1 MGILTKLAEG
11 IFKVRIVPKTSPSET
26 TAFTDTKDSAA
37 NRITDAID
45 SGKRID
51 LSDLLNITSLKGD
64 RNTKYEIFEEMVADG
79 RIGAAVEMY
88 ANDTVQYNSEGKVIW
103 IESENSDI
111 AEYGNKLIEDLNIP
125 ENIWS
130 YAYCMWLYGDVYLEL
145 FENTSN
151 NNTRPTLLLEPI
163 KQNTS
168 VRTQIPIQGA
178 KLERYIEKV
187 PNPAEVY
194 DLQSKGK
201 TSGFIR
207 NKDDINST
215 SPDNKSNYWY
225 SGSTSNIDVLS
236 PTKFVHICLSPN
248 INRFPEYFRL
258 IKDNNVEDKTKDGY
272 IDGSETENS
281 GDSLTF
287 QVKTGQSILENVY
300 GPYQTLKLKEES
312 VLLERITKSSIT
324 RVIQVELGDMPESQK
339 KKKLREI
346 KNQIEQTLIMN
357 KDAGTLQSR
366 TGGQPIENI
375 LYTTTKNGKGTI
387 STVNIGGDAD
397 IGNLDDLDQSE
408 NKVYGALLIPKAL
421 LGADMDGSGLSNGGS
436 LTEMNT
442 TYARRI
448 KRGQLALCSAIKNL
462 INIFALSEGLG
473 AQVVNNFEVK
483 LTPIITVEDNRRDE
497 LLQNKI
503 RNVNDMLSLV
513 DNMESITET
522 TKLEMIIQWLSSY
535 LNQQDIVDIINE
547 AIKDIEN
554 KEDEESSSDIDNEDE
569 DNDISSGPS
578 FGSSPSFGDFDNDS
592 NMPDFDEEPTGNEI
606 ENNEEDNT
614 NNTPELSNQT
624 NLSDIEGEDLL

>member
-1 MGILTKLAEG
+1 MGILNKLAEG
-11 IFKVRIVPKTSPSET
+11 IFKIRVVPKTNPDET
-26 TAFTDTKDSAA
+26 TAFTDAENSAP
-37 NRITDAID
+37 NKITDAID

-88 ANDTVQYNSEGKVIW
+88 ANDTVQYNSQGKIIW
-103 IESENSDI
+103 AESSDSDT
-111 AEYGNKLIEDLNIP
+111 AEYANKLIEDLNIP

-145 FENTSN
+145 FQNTSN
-151 NNTRPTLLLEPI
+151 NNTKSTLLLEPV

-168 VRTQIPIQGA
+168 VRTQVPIQGA
-178 KLERYIEKV
+178 KLERYVEKV

-225 SGSTSNIDVLS
+225 SGSTSNIDILS

-258 IKDNNVEDKTKDGY
+258 IKDNIEDKTSSGY
-272 IDGSETENS
+272 IDGSKTENS

-324 RVIQVELGDMPESQK
+324 RVIQVELGDLPEAK
-339 KKKLREI
+339 KKEKLREI

-366 TGGQPIENI
+366 ASGQPIENI
-375 LYTTTKNGKGTI
+375 LYTATRNGKGGI

-397 IGNLDDLDQSE
+397 IGNLDDLNQSE
-408 NKVYGALLIPKAL
+408 NKVYGSLLIPKAL

-448 KRGQLALCSAIKNL
+448 KRGQLAICSAIKNL

-473 AQVVNNFEVK
+473 AKIVNNFEVK

-503 RNVNDMLSLV
+503 RNVNDMISLV
-513 DNMESITET
+513 DNLEKIDET
-522 TKLEMIIQWLSSY
+522 TKLDMILDWLGSY
-535 LNQQDIVDIINE
+535 LNQQDIVDIIN
-547 AIKDIEN
+547 KHL
-554 KEDEESSSDIDNEDE
+554 KELEQDEEEQKEDIDNKSKKS
-569 DNDISSGPS
+569 ISSNGSNTPS
-578 FGSSPSFGDFDNDS
+578 FSSFDN
-592 NMPDFDEEPTGNEI
+592 NLM
-606 ENNEEDNT
+606 NNEEDIDADVDTNIEDNNQ
-614 NNTPELSNQT
+614 NNTPELSNEV
-624 NLSDIEGEDLL
+624 NLSDIEGEDLV